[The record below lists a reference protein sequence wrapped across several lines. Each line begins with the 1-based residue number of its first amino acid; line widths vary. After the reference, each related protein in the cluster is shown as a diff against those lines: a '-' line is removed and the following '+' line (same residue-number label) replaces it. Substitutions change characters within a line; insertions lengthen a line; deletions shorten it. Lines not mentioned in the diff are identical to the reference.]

1 MTQKTKTLNRWWDF
15 LVVLMLVVIITTA
28 ISRLIATEWTEGLN
42 ITRVIAY
49 SGLIA
54 GLALG
59 YSVFSTRTVVFFTF
73 VYGVFVILWQLGQ
86 ILGEGILW
94 TERLLSLAGRVGI
107 ITTELLK
114 QQAVSDNLLFLTLMA
129 ILFWGMSIFAG
140 YSLTRHGN
148 AWRAILPIGIIL
160 VIIHSYDALLGNRS
174 WYLLI
179 FLFFSF
185 LLISRMVYLQQRDRW
200 QESQT
205 YIPPYIGV
213 DFVRVTVAI
222 ITVLL
227 LFSWVVPGV
236 AETVPAAQDA
246 WQRAKQP
253 WSNVR
258 STFDNAFASLRS
270 TVGII
275 TDYYGPNLNLGRG
288 NRMSDTHIL
297 SVLTPSDPPDGVRFY
312 WRARVYDTYNDGWR
326 STFSDQDVIT
336 PDQMDFV
343 YPDVA
348 DDSTLT
354 NTFSFTIGSSLATLL
369 TTNQPIWVSRPARY
383 EFEENSEG
391 TVDIGLIRAT
401 PPLRAGETYT
411 VRSSLNQVTI
421 KDLREAGADYPEWVL
436 DRYLQIPDSITP
448 RTLELAQ
455 VIAAGKDTP
464 YDIATA
470 ITQYLRNNIDYSETV
485 PPLPEDQELI
495 DWFLF
500 DVRQGFC
507 NYYATTEIIM
517 LRSLG
522 IPARL
527 GVGYAQGEPIE
538 DVPDAYLVR
547 QRDAHAWPEVYF
559 PGIGWVEFE
568 PTVSQPI
575 LVRPLGI
582 ILDRESSQPFDE
594 ELRNPLGD
602 IDANLPDLGGEEEGA
617 GAVDTTTTLQ
627 RYGSA
632 LLISALVIAF
642 MILMI
647 PIIRRKRLHKKIPHL
662 PIYLESGINRLGLK
676 PPTMLRWW
684 AQYTRL
690 NPMARAYSE
699 INMSLNRLGR
709 HPKPTDTPSERS
721 RVLMQ
726 TLPVAIEPTQRLLSE
741 YQATT
746 YSKQYTPD
754 MENARQASRE
764 IRSLSYKEMLN
775 KWWQRMI
782 TLIRG
787 KPKTE
792 GGGYRYEDM

>member
-1 MTQKTKTLNRWWDF
+1 MTHKRKSVNRWWDF
-15 LVVLMLVVIITTA
+15 IVVLMLVVIMTTA
-28 ISRLIATEWTEGLN
+28 ITRLIATEWTEGLN
-42 ITRVIAY
+42 ITRIIAY

-59 YSVFSTRTVVFFTF
+59 YSVFSTRTVVFFAIA
-73 VYGVFVILWQLGQ
+73 YGVFVILWQLGLL
-86 ILGEGILW
+86 LGEGILW
-94 TERLLSLAGRVGI
+94 TERLLSLAGRVGV
-107 ITTELLK
+107 ITAELLR

-129 ILFWGMSIFAG
+129 ILFWGVSIFAG
-140 YSLTRHGN
+140 YTLTRHGN
-148 AWRAILPIGIIL
+148 AWRVILPIGIIL

-185 LLISRMVYLQQRDRW
+185 LLVSRMAYLQQRDRW

-213 DFVRVTVAI
+213 DFVRVTVTI
-222 ITVLL
+222 ITVIL
-227 LFSWVVPGV
+227 LFSWVAPGV

-246 WQRAKQP
+246 WQYARRP
-253 WSNVR
+253 WNSVR

-288 NRMSDTHIL
+288 NRMSDAHIF
-297 SVLTPSDPPDGVRFY
+297 SVLTPSEPPDGLRFY
-312 WRARVYDTYNDGWR
+312 WRARVYDKYDDGWQ
-326 STFSDQDVIT
+326 STFSDQDVIA
-336 PDQMDFV
+336 PDQIDFV
-343 YPDVA
+343 FPDIA
-348 DDSTLT
+348 DDSTRT
-354 NTFSFTIGSSLATLL
+354 SSFSFTIGSSLATLL

-383 EFEENSEG
+383 EFEENSDG
-391 TVDIGLIRAT
+391 TVDIALIRAT
-401 PPLRAGETYT
+401 PPLRTGETYT

-421 KDLREAGADYPEWVL
+421 NDLREAGTDYPEWVL
-436 DRYLQIPDSITP
+436 DRYLQIPESISL

-455 VIAAGKDTP
+455 DIAAGKDTP
-464 YDIATA
+464 YDIANA

-485 PPLPEDQELI
+485 PPLPSDQELI

-500 DVRQGFC
+500 DVSQGFC
-507 NYYATTEIIM
+507 NYYATAEIIM

-527 GVGYAQGEPIE
+527 SVGYAQGKPIE
-538 DVPDAYLVR
+538 DVPDAYLVL

-568 PTVSQPI
+568 PTVSQPM

-582 ILDRESSQPFDE
+582 TLDRDSRQPNDE

-602 IDANLPDLGGEEEGA
+602 VETDRPNLGGDEEGA
-617 GAVDTTTTLQ
+617 GVVDTRTTLQ
-627 RYGSA
+627 RYGGA
-632 LLISALVIAF
+632 MLIATLVIVF
-642 MILMI
+642 VVLMI
-647 PIIRRKRLHKKIPHL
+647 PLIRRKRLHEKIPHL
-662 PIYLESGINRLGLK
+662 PIYLERGIQRLGIK
-676 PPTMLRWW
+676 PPSILRWW

-699 INMSLNRLGR
+699 INMSLHRLGR
-709 HPKPTDTPSERS
+709 HPNPTDTPAERAS
-721 RVLMQ
+721 VLMK

-741 YQATT
+741 YQAAT
-746 YSKQYTPD
+746 YSNQYTPD
-754 MENARQASRE
+754 LENSRQASSQ

-775 KWWQRMI
+775 KWWQRVTI
-782 TLIRG
+782 IVVG
-787 KPKTE
+787 KRRAK
-792 GGGYRYEDM
+792 GKG